1 MRSAVRGQNGHI
13 GKTDRPAFARGSA
26 MSIATLLFAL
36 ASITVGSNAEL
47 TSALNAAK
55 GGERIV
61 LRPGNYGAVIVQNRT
76 WQNPVTVESA
86 DPSHPAI
93 ISRFV
98 AMDTSGMTLRNIE
111 FTRPLGNERPWS
123 KIAEVT
129 RGANIRFEGGS
140 FYSTLDG
147 DPSNDMQGMM
157 ARGTKD
163 LVVSGV
169 KFRDLY
175 VGFTCDDCVNSVI
188 QNNDFSI
195 MGMDAINI
203 AGVRGAKIAG
213 NVFHDFRPLP
223 GVHPDAIQC
232 WTTRKASGCKD
243 VTIVGNTFRG
253 DPGHEFQGVF
263 FGDEAGVGGYDR
275 IMIANNTFTCT
286 MWHAVN
292 IARGDDIQ
300 IANNRIFA
308 GPNFKPWFRTAGPA
322 KLTGNVAPSYFVQN
336 KQGVPPG
343 NKTGGMFKK

>member
-1 MRSAVRGQNGHI
+1 MRSAARGHNGHI

-36 ASITVGSNAEL
+36 ASITVSSNAEL

-61 LRPGNYGAVIVQNRT
+61 LRPGTYGAVVVRNRT
-76 WQNPVTVESA
+76 WQSPVTVESA
-86 DPSHPAI
+86 DPSRPAI
-93 ISRFV
+93 INRFV

-123 KIAEVT
+123 KMAEVT

-140 FYSTLDG
+140 FHGTLDG
-147 DPSNDMQGMM
+147 DPRNDMQGMI
-157 ARGTKD
+157 ARGTRN
-163 LVVSGV
+163 LVVSGM
-169 KFRDLY
+169 KFRDLNL
-175 VGFTCDDCVNSVI
+175 GITCDDCADFVI

-195 MGMDAINI
+195 MGVDAIDI
-203 AGVRGAKIAG
+203 PGARGARIAG

-223 GVHPDAIQC
+223 GEHPDGVQC

-253 DPGHEFQGVF
+253 DPGHEMQGVF

-275 IMIANNTFTCT
+275 ITIANNTFICT
-286 MWHAVN
+286 LWHAVN
-292 IARGDDIQ
+292 IARGDDIE

-308 GPNFKPWFRTAGPA
+308 GPNYKPWFRTAGPA

-336 KQGVPPG
+336 KEGVPPG
-343 NKTGGMFKK
+343 NQTGGMFKK